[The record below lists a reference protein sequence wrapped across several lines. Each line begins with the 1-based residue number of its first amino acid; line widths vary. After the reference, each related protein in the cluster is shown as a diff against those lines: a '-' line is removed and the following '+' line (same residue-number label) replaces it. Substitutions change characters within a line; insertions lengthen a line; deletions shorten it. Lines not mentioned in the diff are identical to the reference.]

1 MEKKNKLCQSCMM
14 PLSKDPQQGGTN
26 KDGSVSTTY
35 CSYCYQNGEFTR
47 EMTAKEMRSF
57 VIGKLVEMKYS
68 KFMAKLMTMGMSRM
82 ERWRK

>member
-47 EMTAKEMRSF
+47 EMTVKEMRSF
-57 VIGKLVEMKYS
+57 VIDKLIEMKYS

-82 ERWRK
+82 ERWKK